1 MHGEAG
7 RRKRKRVRRI
17 SRARIFAGH
26 PLKTGVYSVTVMA
39 LAYLSVAAAISLVF
53 SYLHDMTYSLVLWT
67 LPPGAFLGYGLLVME
82 RLLSEL
88 KIYMFSAMGK
98 LLTAFL
104 LFFAHV
110 IGYLALS
117 SLIVIYPLGYV
128 MVRFWGMPGMAGQ
141 YSLFSVNFFIVLAI
155 LSWLRNMRTAPCCC
169 F

>member
-1 MHGEAG
+1 MHLAAG
-7 RRKRKRVRRI
+7 RRKRRRVRRI
-17 SRARIFAGH
+17 SRTRIFDGH

-39 LAYLSVAAAISLVF
+39 LAYLLITATISLVF
-53 SYLHDMTYSLVLWT
+53 SYLHNMTYSLVLWT
-67 LPPGAFLGYGLLVME
+67 LPPGAFLGFVLLVME
-82 RLLSEL
+82 RLLGEL

-117 SLIVIYPLGYV
+117 SLIVSYPLGYV
-128 MVRFWGMPGMAGQ
+128 MERFWGMPGMAGQ
-141 YSLFSVNFFIVLAI
+141 YSLFSVNFFIVLAV
-155 LSWLRNMRTAPCCC
+155 LSWLRNIRTEPCCC

>member
-39 LAYLSVAAAISLVF
+39 LAYLSIAAAISLVF
-53 SYLHDMTYSLVLWT
+53 SYLHDMTYTLVLWT
-67 LPPGAFLGYGLLVME
+67 LPPGAFLGYVLLVME